1 MEKLERR
8 MRQALIKVDERVA
21 RISKLAVVEKSK
33 KMLQTLIEADRRRGS
48 KKAEKPAA
56 VKMLQL
62 VHERVRNALLHAL
75 RLVPRLPCLRDDD
88 DDGEVSAPASASQR
102 TVTEDVGDGGES
114 PRRELDAI
122 PRPRQ
127 ALWMDMASCY
137 IPDHDEDAFF
147 CHPGA
152 GVLAVADGV
161 GGYRKRGVDAG
172 AFARALIANAFAAA
186 RRAFAESE
194 PGGAPVVVCPY
205 ALLRGAHEAAA
216 RSLAPGASTAAVVSL
231 DVDGGTLRWACVG
244 DSGFAVLRG
253 GRIVHRSIPQQHR
266 FNCPYQ
272 LSDAADGG
280 DRVADADVGG
290 VPVAGGDVVVVGT
303 DGLFDNVFDVEL
315 ERLVREGT
323 EMGMSPQSMADS
335 IAATAREVSLG
346 WLAHSP
352 STCSTESWRKDEEGV
367 ERFYGG
373 KVDDITVIVA
383 FIVSSI

>member
-21 RISKLAVVEKSK
+21 RISKMAVVEKSK
-33 KMLQTLIEADRRRGS
+33 KMLQKLIEADRRKGS
-48 KKAEKPAA
+48 KKAEKPPAA

-62 VHERVRNALLHAL
+62 VHERVRNALFHAL
-75 RLVPRLPCLRDDD
+75 RLVPLSCLRDDGH
-88 DDGEVSAPASASQR
+88 GEVSFPASASASQR
-102 TVTEDVGDGGES
+102 TETEDVGGDS
-114 PRRELDAI
+114 PRRDLELDAV
-122 PRPRQ
+122 PRPR

-147 CHPGA
+147 CHPAA
-152 GVLAVADGV
+152 GVIAVADGV

-172 AFARALIANAFAAA
+172 AFARALIASAFAEA
-186 RRAFAESE
+186 RRAFAAEGS
-194 PGGAPVVVCPY
+194 GAPVPVCPY

-231 DVDGGTLRWACVG
+231 DGATLRWACVG

-253 GRIVHRSIPQQHR
+253 GRIVHRSTPQQHR

-272 LSDAADGG
+272 LSAADGG
-280 DRVADADVGG
+280 DSVAADADVGG
-290 VPVAGGDVVVVGT
+290 VPVVAGDVVVVGT

-323 EMGMSPQSMADS
+323 ELGMSPQDMADD
-335 IAATAREVSLG
+335 IAGTALQVSLG

-352 STCSTESWRKDEEGV
+352 SSTCSTESWRKDEDGV
-367 ERFYGG
+367 ERFYSG
-373 KVDDITVIVA
+373 KVDDITVVVA